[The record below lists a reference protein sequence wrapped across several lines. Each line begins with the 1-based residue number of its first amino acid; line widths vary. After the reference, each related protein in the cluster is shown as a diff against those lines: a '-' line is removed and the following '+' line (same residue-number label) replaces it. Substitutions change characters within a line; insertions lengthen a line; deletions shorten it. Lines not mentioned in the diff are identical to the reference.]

1 MVIMATKPKRMSV
14 FKTMMRRRTFT
25 KWSNLLLRS
34 IDRQIVDIFNA
45 NERELLD
52 RLLEIVL
59 KESVKKFKDTT
70 EGTRLKQW
78 GLILEKAETFKGNYF
93 KETQCQGNSYLTYM
107 PNIDPCSKKMGSR
120 IVNLHD

>member
-1 MVIMATKPKRMSV
+1 MSV

-78 GLILEKAETFKGNYF
+78 GLILEKAKTFKGNYF
-93 KETQCQGNSYLTYM
+93 KENQRQGNSYLTYI
-107 PNIDPCSKKMGSR
+107 PNIDLKCRSGGDH
-120 IVNLHD
+120 VL

>member
-1 MVIMATKPKRMSV
+1 MATKPKRMSV

-34 IDRQIVDIFNA
+34 IDKQIVDIFDA

-59 KESVKKFKDTT
+59 RDSVKKFKDTR

-78 GLILEKAETFKGNYF
+78 GLILEHAEQFKKNYF
-93 KETQCQGNSYLTYM
+93 KEKQSQGNSYISSIL
-107 PNIDPCSKKMGSR
+107 NIDPLCLKI
-120 IVNLHD
+120 IVNVHD